1 MQDSA
6 SDPLMSKSESPTDK
20 DSLKKTSRPTIEELS
35 GTLFMLAVVSDED
48 DAVTLRADLKRSRLD
63 EYKLQLCHRE
73 GRSQYASS
81 LHI

>member
-1 MQDSA
+1 
-6 SDPLMSKSESPTDK
+6 MSKSESPTDK

-48 DAVTLRADLKRSRLD
+48 DAATLRADLKRSRLD
-63 EYKLQLCHRE
+63 EYKLQTTALANKIGHRE